1 MKEKMGMNKR
11 IEYFDIAKGIAILCI
26 IAGHLGNARINQFVF
41 TFHVPLFFLVS
52 GYFLNDRLPLKE
64 YAKNK
69 AKQLMIPYVVAWAF
83 IMPRQVHGAYQ
94 WLGTFEAAWKT
105 VVNQVLAGLY
115 GNGAEIHEIWIGEG
129 FCVPTVGAI
138 WFLPAL
144 FFALVIVRYFMQWRH
159 CGVCIFFI
167 ALLGLTSSGA
177 AWMPLSI
184 QSGMVAA
191 SFVYLGMLARKYG
204 VMEKKLPKEISVGI
218 VALWAFCILF
228 CGEMYLVENRFNH
241 GILDFAGAL
250 AGSYVVLRFSKVLEE
265 GAKWISKA
273 LLFFGRNSLIVL
285 CVHTVEL
292 KGMPWDEILEGFL
305 GHGVPTVIVYLV
317 AKVAFCAVVTW
328 VILEIRH
335 FWRRFGRHFVKSGEN
350 KVEK

>member
-1 MKEKMGMNKR
+1 MNKR

-26 IAGHLGNARINQFVF
+26 IAGHLGSVRINQFVF
-41 TFHVPLFFLVS
+41 TFHVPVFFLIS
-52 GYFLNDRLPLKE
+52 GYFLNDRLPVKE

-69 AKQLMIPYVVAWAF
+69 AKQLMAPYVIAWGF
-83 IMPRQVHGAYQ
+83 IMPRAVHGAYQ
-94 WLGTFEAAWKT
+94 WIGTFEAAWKT
-105 VVNQVLAGLY
+105 VVNQILAGLY
-115 GNGAEIHEIWIGEG
+115 GNGSEIHEIWIGEG

-144 FFALVIVRYFMQWRH
+144 FFALVIVRYFMQWKH
-159 CGVCIFFI
+159 CGACIFFV
-167 ALLGLTSSGA
+167 ALLGFTSSGA

-184 QSGMVAA
+184 QSGMVAS

-218 VALWAFCILF
+218 VALWVFCILF

-241 GILDFAGAL
+241 GLLDYAGAL
-250 AGSYVVLRFSKVLEE
+250 AGSYVVLCFSKVLEE
-265 GAKWISKA
+265 KTRWVSKA

-292 KGMPWDEILEGFL
+292 KGVPWDGILKGL
-305 GHGVPTVIVYLV
+305 VGHGVPDVVVYLA
-317 AKVAFCAVVTW
+317 AKIVFCAAGTW
-328 VILEIRH
+328 GVLKIRC
-335 FWRRFGRHFVKSGEN
+335 FPRLVRRLFAKSDEN
-350 KVEK
+350 QVEK